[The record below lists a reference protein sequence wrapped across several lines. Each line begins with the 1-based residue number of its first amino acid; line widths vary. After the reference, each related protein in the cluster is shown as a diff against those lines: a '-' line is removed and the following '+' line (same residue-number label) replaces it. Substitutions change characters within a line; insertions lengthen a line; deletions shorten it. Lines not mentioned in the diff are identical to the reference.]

1 MRDRAAHCAAG
12 RCGVGRPASG
22 DRHPHDGRVE
32 AGGHNADHVGIELKY
47 GG

>member
-1 MRDRAAHCAAG
+1 MIGPRIAQQVDA
-12 RCGVGRPASG
+12 ASG

-32 AGGHNADHVGIELKY
+32 AGGHNADHVGGELKY